1 MSTAQV
7 FGYAIVGLGTQ
18 IVEVEATISN
28 GLPQLD
34 LVGISDRRSKQIRA
48 KVRSAIVQSGYKMPD
63 RRIIVNL
70 APSDIDKEHAG
81 FDLPVALSI
90 LLASHQIDRSRFLN
104 IHAMG
109 DLSLTGWIKP
119 APGQA
124 LAVISSQGRGETLV
138 VGDGVNW
145 GALIDTPCLITA
157 TTLSDFKSDLRP
169 KVEAAK
175 VSPCSPARTTELI
188 DDIKGQSGA
197 KRALAI
203 AALGRHHLLLSG
215 PPGSGKT
222 MLAKRLIGLL
232 EPLNREQVIEL
243 NCIAS
248 LQGTNHFRLNLPR
261 PFREVHHSTSAAA
274 LIGGGNPPKPG
285 EITKAHHGILFLD
298 ELPEFSHQV
307 LNQLRQPMES
317 GTIEIH
323 RAHHHLQYPAQ
334 FQLVAAMNPCPCGWL
349 GSARPCSCLGDAI
362 SRYQRKVSG
371 PIMDRIDLQVSVP
384 AVKPEHLLEEFKK
397 LPVTEPEGQ
406 TEHERLGSTLERA
419 RRFRDHRQSLDDRPL
434 PQQLQ
439 SEALAFMTDAANR
452 LQLSGRSIQKVVSI
466 GRTIADL
473 GLARHVTPQHLIE
486 ALSLRPN

>member
-48 KVRSAIVQSGYKMPD
+48 KVRSAIVQLGYKMPD

-175 VSPCSPARTTELI
+175 VSPRSPARATELI
-188 DDIKGQSGA
+188 DDIKGQSAA

-203 AALGRHHLLLSG
+203 TSFYRGRRIR
-215 PPGSGKT
+215 
-222 MLAKRLIGLL
+222 AK
-232 EPLNREQVIEL
+232 Q
-243 NCIAS
+243 CS
-248 LQGTNHFRLNLPR
+248 LKG
-261 PFREVHHSTSAAA
+261 
-274 LIGGGNPPKPG
+274 
-285 EITKAHHGILFLD
+285 
-298 ELPEFSHQV
+298 
-307 LNQLRQPMES
+307 
-317 GTIEIH
+317 
-323 RAHHHLQYPAQ
+323 
-334 FQLVAAMNPCPCGWL
+334 
-349 GSARPCSCLGDAI
+349 
-362 SRYQRKVSG
+362 
-371 PIMDRIDLQVSVP
+371 
-384 AVKPEHLLEEFKK
+384 
-397 LPVTEPEGQ
+397 
-406 TEHERLGSTLERA
+406 
-419 RRFRDHRQSLDDRPL
+419 
-434 PQQLQ
+434 
-439 SEALAFMTDAANR
+439 
-452 LQLSGRSIQKVVSI
+452 
-466 GRTIADL
+466 
-473 GLARHVTPQHLIE
+473 
-486 ALSLRPN
+486 

>member
-18 IVEVEATISN
+18 IVEIEATISN

-48 KVRSAIVQSGYKMPD
+48 KVRSAIVQSGYKLPD
-63 RRIIVNL
+63 RRIVVNL
-70 APSDIDKEHAG
+70 APTDIDKEHAG

-109 DLSLTGWIKP
+109 DLSLTGWIKAP
-119 APGQA
+119 PGQA
-124 LAVISSQGRGETLV
+124 LAIISSQRQGKTMV
-138 VGDGVNW
+138 VGDGIDW
-145 GALIDTPCLITA
+145 GELIDTPRLITA
-157 TTLSDFKSDLRP
+157 ATLSDFKSDLRP
-169 KVEAAK
+169 KAGPTK
-175 VSPCSPARTTELI
+175 ISPCLPARATELI
-188 DDIKGQSGA
+188 DDIKGQSAA

-203 AALGRHHLLLSG
+203 AALGHHHLLLSG

-248 LQGTNHFRLNLPR
+248 LQGTNPFRLDFPR

-285 EITKAHHGILFLD
+285 EITKAHHGVLFLD

-323 RAHHHLQYPAQ
+323 RAHHHLRYPAQ
-334 FQLVAAMNPCPCGWL
+334 FQLIAAMNPCPCGWL

-384 AVKPEHLLEEFKK
+384 AVQPEHLLEEFKAP
-397 LPVTEPEGQ
+397 PVTHRTGQ
-406 TEHERLGSTLERA
+406 TEHEQLRATLERA
-419 RRFRDHRQSLDDRPL
+419 KRFRDHRETFDNRPM
-434 PQQLQ
+434 PQQLH
-439 SEALAFMTDAANR
+439 SEALAFMTDAATR
-452 LQLSGRSIQKVVSI
+452 LHLSGRSIRKVISI

-473 GLARHVTPQHLIE
+473 GVTRLITPQHLIE